1 METKNLTKLEQNI
14 KYTFKDKKL
23 LQNALTHTS
32 YAYEH
37 GIQSNEKLE
46 FLGDSILEFVSSEY
60 MYNKYTNLK
69 EGEMTKVRA
78 TVVCEKSLYKIATKH
93 NFSDFLYLGKSELMT
108 GGKKRPA
115 ILADSVEAVIAAM
128 FIDGGL
134 EPAKKFIIENLK
146 DEIEIATKHV
156 GEKDYKTVL
165 QEELQK
171 NGDVKI
177 EYKIIKET
185 GPDHDKTFEAE
196 VSLNGKKL
204 ATGVGKSKKEAEM
217 KAAQKALERG
227 KV

>member
-1 METKNLTKLEQNI
+1 MNLEKLEENI
-14 KYTFKDKKL
+14 GYKFKNINL
-23 LQNALTHTS
+23 LKNALTHTS

-37 GIQSNEKLE
+37 NVASNEKLE

-78 TVVCEKSLYKIATKH
+78 TVVCEKSLYKVAILH
-93 NFSDFLYLGKSELMT
+93 NFSDFLYLGRS
-108 GGKKRPA
+108 A
-115 ILADSVEAVIAAM
+115 ILADSVEAVIAAIY
-128 FIDGGL
+128 IDGGL
-134 EPAKKFIIENLK
+134 EPSKKFIVDNLK

-177 EYKIIKET
+177 EYKIIKEY

-196 VSLNGKKL
+196 VALNGKIL
-204 ATGVGKSKKEAEM
+204 AKGKGKSKKEAEM
-217 KAAQKALERG
+217 KAAKKALENSI
-227 KV
+227 